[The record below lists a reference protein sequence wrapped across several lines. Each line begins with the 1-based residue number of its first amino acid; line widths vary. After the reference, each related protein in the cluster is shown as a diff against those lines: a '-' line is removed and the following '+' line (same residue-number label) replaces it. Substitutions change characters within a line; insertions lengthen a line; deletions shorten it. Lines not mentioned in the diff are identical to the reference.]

1 MIVNRRT
8 FVVKR
13 GCMDAIVALSIAQ
26 REQIGRPYRI
36 YVPEMGPFDALAF
49 EFEFENLQEYERV
62 WAEWFGA
69 PDAAEFMAKWYDLTE
84 PGGTNEIWTL
94 AE

>member
-13 GCMDAIVALSIAQ
+13 GCMEDIVALCIAERERSIL
-26 REQIGRPYRI
+26 PYRI
-36 YVPEMGPFDALAF
+36 YVPEIGPFDVIAF
-49 EFEFENLQEYERV
+49 EFEFENLQEYERA
-62 WAEWFGA
+62 WAEWLGA